1 MQPPTSNDRPQPGN
15 NAPQAHGG
23 YGYGG
28 NGQYGYGAGGYGQ
41 YGYGQYGYGYG
52 YGSGAGVQRSIMD
65 YLMIL
70 RERIWYVVFAFLVV
84 FASVAVFTFSRVPLY
99 KAVASVQIF
108 RRDPVAAQ
116 VQGQSGGV
124 TTEVT
129 SAEDLNTQ
137 VKILESTSIA
147 QRVAD
152 SLNDEDLH
160 KFLAPY
166 QRAGAPPPSAAAIIY
181 KNRAILPQR
190 LSLVIVV
197 EYTHPDKVMAAKI
210 ADLLVNEYIAY
221 NQGLRTDEAMKAVE
235 DLKVQADEQEI
246 KVKDLANSLL
256 AYRQKNNMVSLDARK
271 DIVTDKLKTLS
282 NYVTEASAKL
292 QDAEVRWKQ
301 VLERKNSPDALLGL
315 GFIAAQPLINP
326 LQQQVATQKIAIA
339 ELSQHYRE
347 KHPKM
352 IEARRSLLETQA
364 QLQRALDAAA
374 AQIEADYQTAKRDYD
389 SAHDALDAQERQS
402 LDLDSYGVAYSNL
415 ERDYHINEQ
424 LLEGILGRMRE
435 SSVTS
440 DVETESAHVVDHATP
455 PNTLFFPNIPFNLG
469 LGAIGGLGIGIAFAL
484 FVAVLDDRVKSAFDV
499 ESIVGIPVIGIIPL
513 IKDKL
518 EIQERANIAVTNVE
532 VHAAE
537 AFRTL
542 HAALRL
548 KDESKNAKCI
558 AATSTV
564 PGEGKSFISTNLALT
579 FAANGERVLLLDC
592 DLRRPNIHK
601 LLKQENLKGAID
613 VLTGTATID
622 DVIIKDVFPNL
633 DVIPSGGR
641 SKSPS
646 HLLNSKAF
654 AVMISD
660 LRKRYD
666 RIIVDTPPLAPVS
679 DALIVLPLLDG
690 SLFTIFF
697 NRVRRKHAQYNVQ
710 RLKEAN
716 VPCFGAILN
725 GLNLNLAHYY
735 YKQYYDKSYKD
746 YYVKAKHDEEAR

>member
-1 MQPPTSNDRPQPGN
+1 MPTPASNDRPQPGN
-15 NAPQAHGG
+15 AAPQSQGG

-28 NGQYGYGAGGYGQ
+28 TGQYGYGSGGYGQ
-41 YGYGQYGYGYG
+41 NGYGGYGYGYG
-52 YGSGAGVQRSIMD
+52 YGQSTGIQRSFQD
-65 YLMIL
+65 YVMIL
-70 RERIWYVVFAFLVV
+70 RERIWYVVVV
-84 FASVAVFTFSRVPLY
+84 SLTVFTLTVLFTFTRTPLY
-99 KAVASVQIF
+99 KALASVQIF

-116 VQGQSGGV
+116 VQGQNGSIS
-124 TTEVT
+124 TEVT
-129 SAEDLNTQ
+129 STEDLNTQ

-152 SLNDEDLH
+152 SLNDEDLR

-166 QRAGAPPPSAAAIIY
+166 QRAGASPPSAAAIVY
-181 KNRAILPQR
+181 KNRQIVPQR
-190 LSLVIVV
+190 LSLVIEV
-197 EYTHPDKVMAAKI
+197 EYTHPDKFMAAKV
-210 ADLLVNEYIAY
+210 ADLLVSEYIAY
-221 NQGLRTDEAMKAVE
+221 NQGLRTDESMKAVE

-282 NYVTEASAKL
+282 NYVTEASSRL

-315 GFIAAQPLINP
+315 GYIAAQPLINP

-339 ELSQHYRE
+339 ELSQHYRD

-352 IEARRSLLETQA
+352 IEARRSLLETEA

-389 SAHDALDAQERQS
+389 SAHDALDAQEKQS

-415 ERDYHINEQ
+415 DRDYHINEQ

-440 DVETESAHVVDHATP
+440 DVETESAHIVDHAAP
-455 PNTLFFPNIPFNLG
+455 PTRLFSPNIPVNLALGAVGGLSLG
-469 LGAIGGLGIGIAFAL
+469 LAFAF
-484 FVAVLDDRVKSAFDV
+484 FVAFIDDRVKSAFDV
-499 ESIVGIPVIGIIPL
+499 EVVIGLPVLGIVPL
-513 IKDKL
+513 IKDNL
-518 EIQERANIAVTNVE
+518 ETPERASIAVTNIE
-532 VHAAE
+532 VHTAE

-558 AATSTV
+558 AITSTV
-564 PGEGKSFISTNLALT
+564 PGEGKSFISTNIALT
-579 FAANGERVLLLDC
+579 FAANGERVLILDC

-613 VLTGTATID
+613 VLTGVATLD
-622 DVIIKDVFPNL
+622 DVIVKGVYPNL
-633 DVIPSGGR
+633 DMIPSGGR
-641 SKSPS
+641 SKNPS

-654 AVMISD
+654 AMMISD

-666 RIIVDTPPLAPVS
+666 RIFVDTPPLAPVS
-679 DALIVLPLLDG
+679 DALIILPLLDG

-697 NRVRRKHAQYNVQ
+697 NRVRRKAAQHNAQ
-710 RLKEAN
+710 RLKESN

-746 YYVKAKHDEEAR
+746 YYVKAKNDDDAR